1 MKCGEFDIRNKNFEK
16 AYSSQKYF
24 NALLYG
30 PDEIENYNSGK
41 GKVLFDVGSHKGESA
56 TFFSDIF
63 PEIKIFS
70 FEPNKTSFLEHK
82 KLNLENNI
90 LNNIALSNFNGL
102 SDFFEQDISHL
113 SSLIKVNNESESSLG
128 YAATEQHKKIEV
140 TVNTGDFYIKQ
151 NNINKIDLLKMDV
164 QSNEVSTL
172 QGFSDSL
179 SIIRNVMV
187 EISLYDLY
195 EISSSI
201 GDVEELLSDFKL
213 YDVHE
218 ISKNPKTLG
227 TDWVNLV
234 YKNTNYLA

>member
-1 MKCGEFDIRNKNFEK
+1 
-16 AYSSQKYF
+16 
-24 NALLYG
+24 
-30 PDEIENYNSGK
+30 
-41 GKVLFDVGSHKGESA
+41 
-56 TFFSDIF
+56 
-63 PEIKIFS
+63 
-70 FEPNKTSFLEHK
+70 
-82 KLNLENNI
+82 
-90 LNNIALSNFNGL
+90 
-102 SDFFEQDISHL
+102 
-113 SSLIKVNNESESSLG
+113 
-128 YAATEQHKKIEV
+128 
-140 TVNTGDFYIKQ
+140 
-151 NNINKIDLLKMDV
+151 MDV